1 MNSTLPKLF
10 SCFLTLACAWLV
22 AGGDLSTAA
31 HADEASDLAAQGY
44 QVLKTYCYRCHGQ
57 RFDVEG
63 FNVLNRGIL
72 TEKVPEEDKALKYVT
87 SGKPDQS
94 LMWQRAGVRKD
105 MPPGQNAKPSANELS
120 ILQKWI
126 EAGAPFP
133 VSEVRDRV
141 SENEVFSRIKD
152 DLKATAREDRRYK
165 RYFTL
170 TNLHN
175 NSFEKRIGS
184 QGKNFDASDMRLARA
199 ALAKLA
205 NSLSWKHEI
214 VVPRIVDQDQ
224 EGILMSVDLR
234 DLGWDERNLWNEILK
249 IYPYGLT
256 YETVSENEE
265 FRETAAQV
273 YEMSNS
279 KVPAVRVDWFIDNA
293 SRPPLYHSL
302 LGLPTNV
309 SELEK
314 QLRVDPEA
322 DFLRDKLA
330 RAGFAESGVSRNN
343 RLVDRH
349 SALYG
354 AYWKSYDFAKS
365 ETTGNLFQFPLG
377 PKFDDNPF
385 PQQVFEH
392 AGGEMIFN
400 LPNGLQGYLLAD
412 ANGARIDKGPVEI
425 VRDLKETS
433 GTPEVVNGISC
444 MACHEHGMIRF
455 KDTIRDGLAV
465 GGPARLKVQRLFY
478 AKERMDKLLEKDE
491 QRFLQALS
499 DAMGSFLQ
507 VGGDANKDIKSFSE
521 PISTIARYY
530 QKDLEIDDVASELG
544 IEDTKELQTLIKSN
558 SKLRELGLGPLLQG
572 AAIKRS
578 HWQSLE
584 KPLSPFQ
591 QSAFEMQV
599 GTPHR
604 SL

>member
-1 MNSTLPKLF
+1 MNSMLSKWFARLQTLCLV
-10 SCFLTLACAWLV
+10 TLIASD
-22 AGGDLSTAA
+22 GLSIVR
-31 HADEASDLAAQGY
+31 ADEASDLAAQGY

-63 FNVLNRGIL
+63 FNVLNREIL
-72 TEKVPEEDKALKYVT
+72 IEKTPEEDKDLKYIAA
-87 SGKPDQS
+87 GKPDKS

-105 MPPGQNAKPSANELS
+105 MPPGQNAKPSTAELA

-126 EAGAPFP
+126 EAGSPFP
-133 VSEVRDRV
+133 ASEVRKPI
-141 SENEVFSRIKD
+141 SEKDVFVLMKN
-152 DLKATAREDRRYK
+152 DLKATPREDRRYK

-170 TNLHN
+170 ANLHN
-175 NSFEKRIGS
+175 NSFEKRAGS
-184 QGKNFDASDMRLARA
+184 QGKNFDAADLRLARA

-205 NSLSWKHEI
+205 NSLSWKREI
-214 VVPRIVDQDQ
+214 VVPRIVDKG
-224 EGILMSVDLR
+224 EAEVLTVVDLR
-234 DLGWDERNLWNEILK
+234 DLGWDEKNLWNEILK
-249 IYPYGLT
+249 LYPYALT
-256 YETVSENEE
+256 YESVSADAE

-273 YEMSNS
+273 YEMCGS
-279 KVPAVRVDWFIDNA
+279 KVSAVRVDWFIDNA
-293 SRPPLYHSL
+293 ARPPLYHTL
-302 LGLPTNV
+302 LGLPHTV
-309 SELEK
+309 GEVEK
-314 QLRVDPEA
+314 LLRVDPET
-322 DFLRDKLA
+322 DFLRDKLV

-400 LPNGLQGYLLAD
+400 LPNGLQAYFLAD
-412 ANGARIDKGPVEI
+412 AKGGRIDKGPVEI

-455 KDTIRDGLAV
+455 KDTVREGLAIS
-465 GGPARLKVQRLFY
+465 GPARLKAQRLF
-478 AKERMDKLLEKDE
+478 ATRDQMNKLLDKDE
-491 QRFLQALS
+491 QRFLQALA
-499 DAMGSFLQ
+499 DATGSFLK
-507 VGGDANKDIKSFSE
+507 VDADANRDLKSFPE
-521 PISTIARYY
+521 PISTIARHY
-530 QKDLEIDDVASELG
+530 QKDLELDDVAAELG
-544 IEDTKELQTLIKSN
+544 IPDTRELQILIKSN
-558 SKLRELGLGPLLQG
+558 PRLLQLGLGPLLQG

-584 KPLSPFQ
+584 KQLSPFQ
-591 QSAFEMQV
+591 QSAFELQI

>member
-1 MNSTLPKLF
+1 MKSMLNGTMTRLATFAVVLLATLHGQR
-10 SCFLTLACAWLV
+10 V
-22 AGGDLSTAA
+22 VQ
-31 HADEASDLAAQGY
+31 ADEAGELAAQGY
-44 QVLKTYCYRCHGQ
+44 QFLKTYCYRCHGQ

-63 FNVLNRGIL
+63 YNVLNRSIL
-72 TEKVPEEDKALKYVT
+72 LDKTPEEDKDLKYIVA
-87 SGKPDQS
+87 GNPDKS

-105 MPPGQNAKPSANELS
+105 MPPGQNAKPSAAELK
-120 ILQKWI
+120 IFQKWI
-126 EAGAPFP
+126 EAEAPFP
-133 VSEVRDRV
+133 ATEVRKHVSEKD
-141 SENEVFSRIKD
+141 VFVLMKD
-152 DLKATAREDRRYK
+152 DLLATAREDRRYK

-175 NSFEKRIGS
+175 NSFEKRIGR
-184 QGKNFDASDMRLARA
+184 QGKNFDAADLRLARA

-214 VVPRIVDQDQ
+214 VVPRIVDPG
-224 EGILMSVDLR
+224 EAEILMSVDLR
-234 DLGWDERNLWNEILK
+234 DLGWDEKNLWNEILK
-249 IYPYGLT
+249 QYPYGLT
-256 YETVSENEE
+256 YETVPTDEE
-265 FRETAAQV
+265 FREAAAQV
-273 YEMSNS
+273 YEMTNS

-293 SRPPLYHSL
+293 SRPPLYHTL
-302 LGLPTNV
+302 LGLPQTIGEV
-309 SELEK
+309 EK
-314 QLRVDPEA
+314 LLRVEPET

-385 PQQVFEH
+385 RQQFEH

-400 LPNGLQGYLLAD
+400 LPNGLQAYYLAD
-412 ANGARIDKGPVEI
+412 AKGNRIDKGPVEI

-455 KDTIRDGLAV
+455 RDTIRESLAV
-465 GGPARLKVQRLFY
+465 GGEAQLKVQRLFFT
-478 AKERMDKLLEKDE
+478 KERMDKLLDKDE
-491 QRFLQALS
+491 QRFMQAVT

-507 VGGDANKDIKSFSE
+507 VGADAKKEMKSFPE
-521 PISTIARYY
+521 PIGTIARYY

-544 IEDTKELQTLIKSN
+544 FEDVKELQILIKSN
-558 SKLRELGLGPLLQG
+558 QRLLQYGLGPLLQG

-578 HWQSLE
+578 HWQTLE
-584 KPLSPFQ
+584 KSLSPFQ
-591 QSAFEMQV
+591 QSASEMQI